1 MHLLLFVFE
10 KKIIRNNT
18 NTLSVNLQNQRKYVN
33 SNGGHFDNDESS
45 NHATMFWE
53 TATAMTTICQSI
65 CAISSIY
72 ESFTAWL
79 KPSMYLV
86 LA

>member
-45 NHATMFWE
+45 YHATMF
-53 TATAMTTICQSI
+53 
-65 CAISSIY
+65 
-72 ESFTAWL
+72 
-79 KPSMYLV
+79 
-86 LA
+86 

>member
-18 NTLSVNLQNQRKYVN
+18 YTLSVNLQNQRKYVN

-45 NHATMFWE
+45 NHATMF
-53 TATAMTTICQSI
+53 
-65 CAISSIY
+65 
-72 ESFTAWL
+72 
-79 KPSMYLV
+79 
-86 LA
+86 